1 MKTKKYRGGSGSGS
15 PASAWGYVYNTVG
28 DGYTQ
33 FRNALTLQPGDN
45 LGTINNNDIE
55 PKSNLNAQSTQGY
68 PTSSDL
74 SLIQKAGG
82 RRKRFG
88 GNMGAIVNQALA
100 PLSLLALQHSYA
112 KRKRIT
118 KSKSKS
124 KKSEKSRKSRRTRKY
139 RK

>member
-1 MKTKKYRGGSGSGS
+1 MKSKKYRGGSGS

-45 LGTINNNDIE
+45 LGTIHNNDIE
-55 PKSNLNAQSTQGY
+55 PKSNLNAQSTQSM
-68 PTSSDL
+68 PSKTDL

-82 RRKRFG
+82 KRRRRG

-118 KSKSKS
+118 KSKSKKS
-124 KKSEKSRKSRRTRKY
+124 KKSKKSRRTRKY